1 MAITCLTLGVF
12 NVFLNSGKYF
22 PYGEAWIIQSAKIQA
37 IISGIFLLISVLF
50 YNFRRKLLSRD

>member
-50 YNFRRKLLSRD
+50 YNFRRKL